1 MGEGNREMQEQRSQ
15 QRDAEQAIKTSTDKD
30 HNTEGK

>member
-15 QRDAEQAIKTSTDKD
+15 QRDAERAIKTSTDKD